1 MSTSPDVPSPSRRQ
15 PARRAALRGLLRDA
29 ELDAVLVTDLVNIRY
44 LTGFTG
50 SNAALLVAADGEAN
64 SVFCTDFRYAEQA
77 RAEVPD
83 LVTVID
89 RASDLALVARDT
101 AGQRRLGFE
110 SHVVTVA
117 RHAELAGAAGRT
129 ALIGTAGL
137 IERLRA
143 VKDADEIAALRAACA
158 IGDAALA
165 DLIDA
170 GGIRAGRTERE
181 VALDLDERMR
191 RLGSQDVSF
200 PTILA
205 AGENSA
211 IPHHQPVGRELAV
224 GDLVKIDFG
233 AVVDGYHSDM
243 TRTFVLG
250 ASAAWQVDLHALVLA
265 AQCAGRDAIAPGVGL
280 RDVDVAARGP
290 IVTAGFGAQ
299 FGHGLGH
306 GVGLQVH
313 EAPWFPSVAPAG
325 GDQNPGNAPAGAAA
339 VGDAGPGEPAPAG
352 DAEPGAPA
360 GIIAADMTVT
370 VEPGVYLPGRGGVR
384 IEDCGVVGPD
394 GYQPLTHSPRE
405 LVVL

>member
-1 MSTSPDVPSPSRRQ
+1 MSATPESSSPSRRRSDRRE
-15 PARRAALRGLLRDA
+15 ALRALLRAAD
-29 ELDAVLVTDLVNIRY
+29 LDALLVTDLINIRY

-50 SNAALLVAADGEAN
+50 SNAALLVTADADAT
-64 SVFCTDFRYAEQA
+64 SLFCTDFRYAEQA

-83 LVTVID
+83 LATVID
-89 RASDLALVARDT
+89 RASDLALVSRAVDG
-101 AGQRRLGFE
+101 AGRIGFE
-110 SHVVTVA
+110 AHVVTVA
-117 RHAELAGAAGRT
+117 RHADLTGTAAGAT
-129 ALIGTAGL
+129 LIATSGL
-137 IERLRA
+137 VEELRA

-158 IGDAALA
+158 IGDTALA
-165 DLIDA
+165 ELIAA
-170 GGIRAGRTERE
+170 GGIRAGRSERE
-181 VALDLDERMR
+181 VALDLDDRMR
-191 RLGSQDVSF
+191 RLGSQGVSF

-211 IPHHQPVGRELAV
+211 IPHHQPGERALAV

-243 TRTFVLG
+243 TRTVVLG
-250 ASAAWQVDLHALVLA
+250 APAGWQTDLHALV
-265 AQCAGRDAIAPGVGL
+265 AQAQRAGRDAIAPGVAL
-280 RDVDVAARGP
+280 RDVDVAARRP

-313 EAPWFPSVAPAG
+313 EAPWFPSVAAG
-325 GDQNPGNAPAGAAA
+325 GGDEAA
-339 VGDAGPGEPAPAG
+339 GEPAAG
-352 DAEPGAPA
+352 DAEPVPAA
-360 GIIAADMTVT
+360 GIMTADMTVT

-394 GYQPLTHSPRE
+394 GFWPLTLSPRE